1 MHFKACWNKIFNYP
15 FYFMSLKFIQ
25 AILFFIAFL
34 SSLQLPAHVIEI
46 NTFVVD
52 TTETDTINND
62 SLNLAENDTVVNE
75 AQPVMVWFTKNSLGI
90 NFNEVAFVNWNAGGN
105 NSISALFHGNF
116 ERTYKKDLLNWKN
129 VASVRYGI
137 NAQEGRELRKSED
150 QISFNSTAGYLRDSI
165 SNFRY
170 SAKFN
175 FNTQLSTGYRY
186 PNTDRP
192 ISKFMAPGYIFLGM
206 GTEYTHPTEDLTI
219 YLSPLT
225 QKTTFVFDR
234 TLANEGMFGVTPA
247 LRDELGNIIQEGERV
262 RMEIGILFTSSFN
275 KEIFTN
281 VKIDNQLTLY
291 SDYLNKFGNVDVDWQ
306 VNVNMK
312 VNEFIKAS
320 IGSHLRY
327 DDDVKLKKDITGDG
341 KLETLGPRIQFKQ
354 MLGVGF
360 VYEF

>member
-1 MHFKACWNKIFNYP
+1 
-15 FYFMSLKFIQ
+15 MSLKLFPTI
-25 AILFFIAFL
+25 IFFITFL
-34 SSLQLPAHVIEI
+34 CISDLSARVID
-46 NTFVVD
+46 TRTYVVD
-52 TTETDTINND
+52 TTEADTIKSD
-62 SLNLAENDTVVNE
+62 SLKLVAKDTVVNE
-75 AQPVMVWFTKNSLGI
+75 AQPVMVWFTKNSVGV
-90 NFNEVAFVNWNAGGN
+90 NFNEVAFINWNAGGN

-116 ERTYKKDLLNWKN
+116 ERKYVKDLLNWKN

-150 QISFNSTAGYLRDSI
+150 QMSFNSTAGYLRDST

-175 FNTQLSTGYRY
+175 FNTQFASGYRY
-186 PNTDRP
+186 PNTERA
-192 ISKFMAPGYIFLGM
+192 ISKFMAPGYIFLGI
-206 GTEYTHPTEDLTI
+206 GTEYTHPTEELVI

-225 QKTTFVFDR
+225 QKSTFVLDR
-234 TLANEGMFGVTPA
+234 TLANEGMFGVAPA
-247 LRDELGNIIQEGERV
+247 IRDEEGNIIQEGERT
-262 RMEIGILFTSSFN
+262 RMEIGVLLTSSFN

-281 VKIDNQLTLY
+281 IKIDNQLSLY
-291 SDYLNKFGNVDVDWQ
+291 SDYLNKFGNIDVDWQ

-327 DDDVKLKKDITGDG
+327 DDDVKIKEDINGDG
-341 KLETLGPRIQFKQ
+341 KLETLGARIQFKQ
-354 MLGVGF
+354 MLGVGV

>member
-1 MHFKACWNKIFNYP
+1 
-15 FYFMSLKFIQ
+15 MSPKFIP
-25 AILFFIAFL
+25 ALIFFFTLFSYSPVSARVL
-34 SSLQLPAHVIEI
+34 EI
-46 NTFVVD
+46 NPFVVD
-52 TTETDTINND
+52 TTEADTTEND
-62 SLNLAENDTVVNE
+62 SLNLVAKDTVVNE
-75 AQPVMVWFTKNSLGI
+75 AQPVMVWFTKNSLGV
-90 NFNEVAFVNWNAGGN
+90 NFNEVAFINWNAGGN

-116 ERTYKKDLLNWKN
+116 ERKYVKDLLNWKN
-129 VASVRYGI
+129 VASIRYGI

-150 QISFNSTAGYLRDSI
+150 QVSFNSTAGYLRDST

-192 ISKFMAPGYIFLGM
+192 ISKFMAPGYIFLGI
-206 GTEYTHPTEDLTI
+206 GTEYTHPTEEIVI

-247 LRDELGNIIQEGERV
+247 LRDDLGNIIQEGERM
-262 RMEIGILFTSSFN
+262 RMEIGVLLTTAFN
-275 KEIFTN
+275 REIFTN
-281 VKIDNQLTLY
+281 VKLDNQLTLY

-312 VNEFIKAS
+312 VNDFVQAS

-327 DDDVKLKKDITGDG
+327 DDDVKLKEDTNGDG

-354 MLGVGF
+354 MLGVGV

>member
-1 MHFKACWNKIFNYP
+1 
-15 FYFMSLKFIQ
+15 MSLKFLP
-25 AILFFIAFL
+25 AIIFFITFFSIPDISAG
-34 SSLQLPAHVIEI
+34 EI
-46 NTFVVD
+46 RTYVVD
-52 TTETDTINND
+52 TIETDTLDKD
-62 SLNLAENDTVVNE
+62 SLNLVKKDTVVNE
-75 AQPVMVWFTKNSLGI
+75 AQPVMVWFTKNSLGV
-90 NFNEVAFVNWNAGGN
+90 NFNEVAFINWNAGGN

-116 ERTYKKDLLNWKN
+116 ERKYVKNLLNWVN
-129 VASVRYGI
+129 VASVRYGV

-150 QISFNSTAGYLRDSI
+150 QISFTSTAGYLRDST

-175 FNTQLSTGYRY
+175 FNTQFSNGYRY

-192 ISKFMAPGYIFLGM
+192 ISKFMAPGYIFLGI
-206 GTEYTHPTEDLTI
+206 GTEYTHPTEELVI

-225 QKTTFVFDR
+225 QKSTFVLDR

-247 LRDELGNIIQEGERV
+247 IKDDLGNIIQEGERV
-262 RMEIGILFTSSFN
+262 RMETGVLFTGSYNTELFD
-275 KEIFTN
+275 N
-281 VKIDNQLTLY
+281 VKIDNQLSLY

-312 VNEFIKAS
+312 VNEFIQAS

-327 DDDVKLKKDITGDG
+327 DDDVKVKEDINGDG

-354 MLGVGF
+354 MLGVG
-360 VYEF
+360 VIYEF